1 MRKKYLFL
9 VMAICVSSC
18 MMFGCKKKTADSAA
32 TVTENV
38 ATSSDTKIGENY
50 ISSQNPFKST
60 DIGNIGKIKLVD
72 YSDVH
77 VTLTDWYGDVSES
90 DVDSYINNLLADN
103 LVDVDRASEK
113 GDTVVVDYTGT
124 IDGKEFDGN
133 AETDYS
139 VELGAG
145 QMLSDFENALYGV
158 KAGDVVTATVNFPD
172 DYNAEEVA
180 GKTAIFQVTVK
191 AVQTKPELNEEFIS
205 KFTKVGATTTDE
217 FKKEVRNVIQVYY
230 QKQNEL
236 MVIEAAIAQIAD
248 ESDLEPSDAFLQYL
262 HDYYYDSME
271 RYLSDSDMTMDEYK
285 EYTNMSDADID
296 KQIEDMV
303 NTNARPIMV
312 LRQIAQEQH
321 FDTSEQ
327 QRAALVSYLKYYY
340 SNDIKDEDLD
350 DVYGNELDIMGL
362 QAAVYNYMSEHVS
375 IEYKKE
381 SADTTQAET
390 SGTEAT
396 EAESASSED

>member
-50 ISSQNPFKST
+50 ISSQNPFTST

-236 MVIEAAIAQIAD
+236 MGIEAAIDQIAD

>member
-50 ISSQNPFKST
+50 ISSQNPFTST

-133 AETDYS
+133 TETDYS

-172 DYNAEEVA
+172 DYNSEEVA

-217 FKKEVRNVIQVYY
+217 FKKEVRDVIQVYY

-236 MVIEAAIAQIAD
+236 MGIEAAIDQIAD
-248 ESDLEPSDAFLQYL
+248 ESELEPSDAFLQYL

>member
-50 ISSQNPFKST
+50 ISSQNPFTST
-60 DIGNIGKIKLVD
+60 DIGNIGKIKLID

-133 AETDYS
+133 TETDYS

-191 AVQTKPELNEEFIS
+191 AVQSKPELNEEFIS

-217 FKKEVRNVIQVYY
+217 FKKEVRDVIQVYY

-236 MVIEAAIAQIAD
+236 MGIEAAIDQIAD

>member
-50 ISSQNPFKST
+50 ISSQNPFTST

-133 AETDYS
+133 TETDYS

-172 DYNAEEVA
+172 DYNSEEVA
-180 GKTAIFQVTVK
+180 GKAAIFQVTVK

-217 FKKEVRNVIQVYY
+217 FKKEVRDVIQVYY

-236 MVIEAAIAQIAD
+236 MGIEAAIDQIAD

-375 IEYKKE
+375 IEYKTE

-396 EAESASSED
+396 EDGAETEMN

>member
-50 ISSQNPFKST
+50 ISSQNPFTST
-60 DIGNIGKIKLVD
+60 DIGNIGKIKLID

-90 DVDSYINNLLADN
+90 DVDSYINNFLADN

-133 AETDYS
+133 TETDYS

-217 FKKEVRNVIQVYY
+217 FKKEVRDVIQVYY

-236 MVIEAAIAQIAD
+236 MGIEAAIDQIAD

>member
-50 ISSQNPFKST
+50 ISSQNPFTST
-60 DIGNIGKIKLVD
+60 DIGNIGKIKLID

-133 AETDYS
+133 TETDYS

-217 FKKEVRNVIQVYY
+217 FKKEVRDVIQVYY

-236 MVIEAAIAQIAD
+236 MGIEAAIDQIAD

>member
-18 MMFGCKKKTADSAA
+18 MMFGCKKKTDSSAA

-50 ISSQNPFKST
+50 ISSQNPFTST
-60 DIGNIGKIKLVD
+60 EIGNIGKIKLVD

-103 LVDVDRASEK
+103 LVDVDRVSEK
-113 GDTVVVDYTGT
+113 GDTVIVDYTGT

-133 AETDYS
+133 TETDYS

-191 AVQTKPELNEEFIS
+191 TVQTEPELNEDFIS
-205 KFTKVGATTTDE
+205 KFTKVGATTIDE
-217 FKKEVRNVIQVYY
+217 FRKEVRDVIQVYY

-236 MVIEAAIAQIAD
+236 MGIEAAIDQIAD
-248 ESDLEPSDAFLQYL
+248 ESELEPSDAFLQYL

-296 KQIEDMV
+296 KQIDDMV
-303 NTNARPIMV
+303 DTNARPIMV

-381 SADTTQAET
+381 SADTTHAAT

-396 EAESASSED
+396 EGEN

>member
-18 MMFGCKKKTADSAA
+18 MLFGCKKKTADSAA

-50 ISSQNPFKST
+50 ISSQNPFTST
-60 DIGNIGKIKLVD
+60 DIGNIGKIKLID

-133 AETDYS
+133 TETDYS

-217 FKKEVRNVIQVYY
+217 FKKEVRDVIQVYY

-236 MVIEAAIAQIAD
+236 MGIEAAIDQIAD

-396 EAESASSED
+396 EDGAETEMN

>member
-9 VMAICVSSC
+9 VMAICISSC
-18 MMFGCKKKTADSAA
+18 MMFGCKKKTTDSAA

-50 ISSQNPFKST
+50 ISSQNPFTST

-103 LVDVDRASEK
+103 LVDVDRTSEN

-133 AETDYS
+133 TETDYS

-217 FKKEVRNVIQVYY
+217 FKKEVRDVIQVYY

-236 MVIEAAIAQIAD
+236 MGIEAAIDQIAD
-248 ESDLEPSDAFLQYL
+248 ESELEPSDAFLQYL
-262 HDYYYDSME
+262 HDYYYNSME

-390 SGTEAT
+390 SGAEAT
-396 EAESASSED
+396 EDGPETERN